1 MRPDRSHDDGHGEPR
16 PLRIADN
23 AMFVFDDSAAVRASP
38 PVGKVE
44 AAMNQGPKPTFR
56 EPSTMLAPRPGEG
69 LLSIAVDADETAPV
83 IAVDGRPVAA
93 GAGQLDLVLPV
104 GAHSV
109 EVQGSRTADPAVVR
123 IAEGE
128 VRRVGYYEDP
138 LTGHRV
144 FGDFPESLERVGDN
158 SGCLVWTAQ
167 TALLVG
173 VLWVLVATVVQKDT
187 VTAAAVAGAT
197 VLVLVASL
205 PMWRLAK
212 RSYRRKRAEQLRL
225 PERAPEPHPWKAADG
240 TAAPADDTG
249 AVLRGDI
256 CPGVQPGRSAIDLD
270 LVCRRHLRIGRRK
283 ASSGGFL
290 ARAWAPP
297 PRVAI
302 DGVDQ
307 PASWGRWRYPTTP
320 GPHRVSVTVDGRP
333 MNLTI
338 PTSHEGDATAQG
350 HIEVTAPPGAAVAVR
365 ADAHVF
371 ANWRAGTGRVVSRTP
386 ALRLETA

>member
-1 MRPDRSHDDGHGEPR
+1 MRPDRSHGDGHGKLR

-23 AMFVFDDSAAVRASP
+23 AMFVFGDSAAVRASP

-56 EPSTMLAPRPGEG
+56 EPSALLAPRPGQG

-83 IAVDGRPVAA
+83 IAIDGRPVAA

-109 EVQGSRTADPAVVR
+109 EVQGSRTADPTVVR
-123 IAEGE
+123 IEEGE
-128 VRRVGYYEDP
+128 VRHVGYYEDP
-138 LTGHRV
+138 LTGHRA

-158 SGCLVWTAQ
+158 SGCLLWIAQ

-173 VLWVLVATVVQKDT
+173 VLWILVAAVVQKDT
-187 VTAAAVAGAT
+187 VTAVAVAGAT
-197 VLVLVASL
+197 ALVLVASL
-205 PMWRLAK
+205 PMRQLAK
-212 RSYRRKRAEQLRL
+212 RSYRHKRAEQLRL
-225 PERAPEPHPWKAADG
+225 PERTSEPHPWA
-240 TAAPADDTG
+240 TAAPADGTG

-256 CPGVQPGRSAIDLD
+256 CPDITPGRSAIDLD

-283 ASSGGFL
+283 ASTGGFL
-290 ARAWAPP
+290 ARAWTPP

-307 PASWGRWRYPTTP
+307 PATWGRWRYPTTP

-333 MNLTI
+333 MNLTV
-338 PTSHEGDATAQG
+338 PTSHEGEATAQG
-350 HIEVTAPPGAAVAVR
+350 DIEVTAPVGAAVSVQ

-371 ANWRAGTGRVVSRTP
+371 ANWSAGAGRVTSRTP